1 MRTEQQALRT
11 SFVAILVL
19 SALGIVFGIASG
31 SFAIMFDGVFSLVD
45 AFMSMVSI
53 LVAGLITRSA
63 SGALSRRTQE
73 RFSMGFWHFEPMVV
87 AVNALVMLVVIAYG
101 LVQAVSAIVSGGRP
115 IEFGPAVA
123 YASLVLVITLTVGLV
138 EHRANRRIQSAFVA
152 MDVKGWLMAGGV
164 TGALLIA
171 VAVGML
177 INGTSWAWLMPY
189 VDPAVLILV
198 SLALLPAPVPMLR
211 GALAEIALIAP
222 PELRATTERV
232 AAQVGQEHGLDE
244 HRVYLSQQGRGTY
257 VEIVYHVPTGLPPRP
272 LEEWDA
278 IRAQLRDELAGDD
291 PHYLISVMFTTAPPP
306 DQALADAGGRGV
318 TGPSRGAL
326 P

>member
-171 VAVGML
+171 FAVGML
-177 INGTSWAWLMPY
+177 IDGTSWAWLMPY

-198 SLALLPAPVPMLR
+198 SLALLR
-211 GALAEIALIAP
+211 SG
-222 PELRATTERV
+222 RACATR
-232 AAQVGQEHGLDE
+232 
-244 HRVYLSQQGRGTY
+244 
-257 VEIVYHVPTGLPPRP
+257 PTRRP
-272 LEEWDA
+272 
-278 IRAQLRDELAGDD
+278 G
-291 PHYLISVMFTTAPPP
+291 
-306 DQALADAGGRGV
+306 
-318 TGPSRGAL
+318 GPSRCRGSRRNGPRA
-326 P
+326 PCRRGPTRASRRCGRGRRGG